1 MSNMVNVNEEW
12 ATLCKTVA
20 SLFHQQSFFLLNGFW
35 KRRCVGQRQPTVMN
49 LLRILWSLID
59 DLDFGKILH
68 EKMYCYFVFFLE
80 TLGLLQ
86 DAT

>member
-1 MSNMVNVNEEW
+1 M
-12 ATLCKTVA
+12 
-20 SLFHQQSFFLLNGFW
+20 
-35 KRRCVGQRQPTVMN
+35 MN

-86 DAT
+86 DATWHLDGLLKSDLSLPLFS